1 MSISKENFAYD
12 HLSTEEKIGIEK
24 YELLTML
31 TETIEKSDMGYT
43 NINKIVGVFLNL
55 VELYDTI
62 SDEEKVSITDIKTP
76 SHYSGKVDVIGFHKQ
91 TLEPDTYIHVMLFNA
106 LKYVTRLGKK
116 DEDIKELKKIYHYL
130 ECAKEEIESINNV
143 EVEEDFL
150 K

>member
-1 MSISKENFAYD
+1 MLIIKEDFAYD

-24 YELLTML
+24 YGLLAML

-43 NINKIVGVFLNL
+43 NIDKIIGVFLNL

-62 SDEEKVSITDIKTP
+62 SNEEKASITDIKTP
-76 SHYSGKVDVIGFHKQ
+76 SHYSGKVDVISFHKQ
-91 TLEPDTYIHVMLFNA
+91 TLEPDTFVHVMLFNA

-130 ECAKEEIESINNV
+130 ACAKDEIENINNLG
-143 EVEEDFL
+143 ETS
-150 K
+150 

>member
-1 MSISKENFAYD
+1 MLIIKEDFAYD

-24 YELLTML
+24 YGLLAML

-43 NINKIVGVFLNL
+43 NIDKIIDVFLNL

-62 SDEEKVSITDIKTP
+62 SGEERISITAIKTP
-76 SHYSGKVDVIGFHKQ
+76 SHYSGKMDVIDFHKQ
-91 TLEPDTYIHVMLFNA
+91 TLEPNTFVHVMLFNA

-130 ECAKEEIESINNV
+130 ECAEGEIGNINNMG
-143 EVEEDFL
+143 DNF
-150 K
+150 